1 MDSFGSAV
9 KYLFMFLPVE
19 MVCKVV
25 EKMGIIYGV
34 LIEYP
39 FQKGKR
45 KAQRVYKRL
54 EK

>member
-1 MDSFGSAV
+1 MIRLLKRIFI
-9 KYLFMFLPVE
+9 LFPVE
-19 MVCKVV
+19 VVCKVV
-25 EKMGIIYGV
+25 EKVGIVYGI

-45 KAQRVYKRL
+45 KAQSVYKKL